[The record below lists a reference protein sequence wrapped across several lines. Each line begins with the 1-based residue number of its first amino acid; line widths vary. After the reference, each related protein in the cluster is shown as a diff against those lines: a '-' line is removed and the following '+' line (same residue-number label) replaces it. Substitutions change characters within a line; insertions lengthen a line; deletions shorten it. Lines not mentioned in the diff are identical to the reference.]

1 MPRRIER
8 RSDAKRMRPGR
19 SGHDGLKTHDG
30 TTADR
35 PPFDRLKVNILCDG
49 SLIRRP
55 LPRLL
60 TLALFH
66 TVDRLVY
73 QNGDS
78 LPNSA
83 FYRILSG
90 CAFTTFS
97 PNMSRAV
104 PVNHL
109 RLTPSLAI
117 ASSSFLTRLSKG
129 LSPFL
134 IDHAQTPGPPLS
146 RDSFVA
152 SFV

>member
-8 RSDAKRMRPGR
+8 RSDAKRMRPSR

-55 LPRLL
+55 LSRLL

-78 LPNSA
+78 LKPA
-83 FYRILSG
+83 KLGILQDLVG
-90 CAFTTFS
+90 
-97 PNMSRAV
+97 V
-104 PVNHL
+104 
-109 RLTPSLAI
+109 RLHDLLAEHVAGRPRQSLA
-117 ASSSFLTRLSKG
+117 AN
-129 LSPFL
+129 
-134 IDHAQTPGPPLS
+134 AEPGHRVVQLLNALVEGTLAVL
-146 RDSFVA
+146 D
-152 SFV
+152 